1 MTYPSIL
8 IAIHPCSPTALWPS
22 PTTPPKEDTYAAL
35 SNVPS
40 LPFFLGGFF
49 MGVFFGVGSNIGSPG
64 LEPFKSCFSGLLASG
79 VPRSLAPGVA
89 ILWRLLEVGSRGLGE
104 LCWLNPLDG
113 FLLAFCGG
121 VGFSR
126 FPLGVESP
134 LVFVRP
140 VPSFLLM
147 LWVFSLS

>member
-1 MTYPSIL
+1 MAVFCWGVLFS
-8 IAIHPCSPTALWPS
+8 
-22 PTTPPKEDTYAAL
+22 DV

-49 MGVFFGVGSNIGSPG
+49 MGVFFGVGSSVESPA

-79 VPRSLAPGVA
+79 VPGSVVTGPT
-89 ILWRLLEVGSRGLGE
+89 IFWRLLEVGSRGLVE
-104 LCWLNPLDG
+104 PCWPKPVDG
-113 FLLAFCGG
+113 VLLAFCGG

-126 FPLGVESP
+126 LALGVDSP

>member
-1 MTYPSIL
+1 MAVFCCGVL
-8 IAIHPCSPTALWPS
+8 
-22 PTTPPKEDTYAAL
+22 L
-35 SNVPS
+35 SDVSKVPS

-49 MGVFFGVGSNIGSPG
+49 MGVFFGVGSNIGSPA

-79 VPRSLAPGVA
+79 VPKSVA
-89 ILWRLLEVGSRGLGE
+89 TGATIFWRLLEVGRRGLVE
-104 LCWLNPLDG
+104 PCWPKLLEG
-113 FLLAFCGG
+113 VLLAFCGG
-121 VGFSR
+121 VGFSLC
-126 FPLGVESP
+126 PLGVERP